1 MKKVL
6 ILGAGGFIGRSLCE
20 KILQTDSVIAYDLK
34 LPDTFI
40 NRSDVQCIENDFSK
54 ENNFR
59 CLLEE
64 TDLVY
69 HLISTTLPSENTS
82 EIPEEIINNVVP
94 TVRLLEAIK
103 NSKHKIKIVFASSG
117 GTIYGETGDKKN
129 KVTDPLHPICSY
141 GVQKKTI
148 EAYMEFYGA
157 SQAIDYRIARISN
170 PYGVG
175 QDKSRMQGVIPILIN
190 RLILG
195 ESATIFGD
203 GNSKRD
209 YLYMDDLIEALLK
222 LGQYDGSK
230 RVFNIASG
238 NVYTLHEVIKIIQ
251 KELGRSFTYINYV
264 PARNFDVSNTIL
276 DIEDTINTLHWVP
289 HYNINDGI
297 KAIISKLI

>member
-6 ILGAGGFIGRSLCE
+6 ILGAGGFIGRRLCE

-34 LPDTFI
+34 LPDTLI
-40 NRSDVQCIENDFSK
+40 NQSNVQCIKNDFTK
-54 ENNFR
+54 ENNFS
-59 CLLEE
+59 CLLKE

-82 EIPEEIINNVVP
+82 EISEEIVNNVVP

-103 NSKHKIKIVFASSG
+103 NSKRKIKIVFASSG

-141 GVQKKTI
+141 GVQKKII
-148 EAYMEFYGA
+148 EAYMEFYGVRH
-157 SQAIDYRIARISN
+157 AIDYKIARISN

-175 QDKSRMQGVIPILIN
+175 QNKCRMQGVIPILIN

-230 RVFNIASG
+230 KVFNIASG
-238 NVYTLHEVIKIIQ
+238 NVHTLNEVINIIQ
-251 KELGRSFTYINYV
+251 KELGKSFTYINYV
-264 PARNFDVSNTIL
+264 PARSFDVSNTIL
-276 DIEDTINTLHWVP
+276 DIEDTINTLHWNP
-289 HYNINDGI
+289 SYSINDGI
-297 KAIISKLI
+297 KAIINKLI